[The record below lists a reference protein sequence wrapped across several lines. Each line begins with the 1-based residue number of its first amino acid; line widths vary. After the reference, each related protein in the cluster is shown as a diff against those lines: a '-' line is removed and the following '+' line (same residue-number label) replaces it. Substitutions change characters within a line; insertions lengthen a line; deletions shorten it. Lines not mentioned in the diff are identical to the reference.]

1 MLSQISYANTLPCKN
16 FCFHGHPINPACVD
30 AIIGDLGGGTDRVN
44 LTRCEVKN
52 HHNGFTATLDGSQQK
67 GYYSVITCD
76 ASKPKSTCTN
86 DAYGAYKVI
95 AKTPNDTFV
104 INTYYSG
111 GGTGDFNQ
119 LDLFKIMY
127 GPHDQVYLVAIAGL
141 AGGDRGMGSVM
152 AGSVS
157 MKGSHVMGLRESA
170 KNTTAIAEY
179 PPEKFDFD
187 LSKVSVMND

>member
-1 MLSQISYANTLPCKN
+1 MKKIFFIFTAMLSQISYANTLPCKN

-76 ASKPKSTCTN
+76 ATKPKSTCTN

-111 GGTGDFNQ
+111 GGTGDFSSTISAPYN
-119 LDLFKIMY
+119 
-127 GPHDQVYLVAIAGL
+127 PRAICSDVLLWGW
-141 AGGDRGMGSVM
+141 
-152 AGSVS
+152 
-157 MKGSHVMGLRESA
+157 
-170 KNTTAIAEY
+170 Y
-179 PPEKFDFD
+179 Q
-187 LSKVSVMND
+187 KVPASGATNS